1 MIGFI
6 EQNRTVFGVEPIC
19 RVLPIAPSTYY
30 AHNAVARNPD
40 LACNR
45 AKRDI
50 VDCEK
55 IKAVYDDST
64 GRHGARKVWRQLVRE
79 GHRIARCTVERLMK
93 TMGLLKWTPKP
104 RPRLKL
110 CLIDLEEENNEQ
122 TPSTAQTGV

>member
-1 MIGFI
+1 M
-6 EQNRTVFGVEPIC
+6 
-19 RVLPIAPSTYY
+19 LST
-30 AHNAVARNPD
+30 AHRSRAVARNPD
-40 LACNR
+40 LACDR

-93 TMGLLKWTPKP
+93 TMGLQGVVRGKKVITTQADMILKSSAGSN
-104 RPRLKL
+104 L
-110 CLIDLEEENNEQ
+110 NF
-122 TPSTAQTGV
+122 